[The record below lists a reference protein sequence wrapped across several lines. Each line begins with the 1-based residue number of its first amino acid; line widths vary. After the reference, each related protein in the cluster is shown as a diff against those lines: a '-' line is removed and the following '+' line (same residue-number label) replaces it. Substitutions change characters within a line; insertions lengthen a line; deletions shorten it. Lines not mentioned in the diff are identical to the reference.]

1 MYHQHMTQDGSDI
14 FSKVSADEKLRLFK
28 DLANVRGELICKGE
42 SDDIY
47 RLIVERASAKQ
58 ELQCS
63 ISFGL
68 PFPKQEKELL
78 GNFFLGGERY
88 FFKTPVRIEKDII
101 ILRMDSD
108 LFHLQRRQNYRIK
121 IPENYQ
127 ATLLVSSLNKAPTKL
142 NGQIFDLSSGGC
154 RVVLTASTPILEH
167 GDIVSGYIVVGKRD
181 PLEIEGVVR
190 HHKVEKGTALTKQVF
205 GIEFRQLSPLI
216 EGKLFA
222 ITMDLHREFFSRLNT
237 KT

>member
-1 MYHQHMTQDGSDI
+1 MYHQHVTQDGSDI
-14 FSKVSADEKLRLFK
+14 FSKVSNDEKLRLFK
-28 DLANVRGELICKGE
+28 DLANVRGEIICKGDG
-42 SDDIY
+42 DDIY
-47 RLIVERASAKQ
+47 RMIVERATAKQ

-63 ISFGL
+63 VPFGL
-68 PFPKQEKELL
+68 QLPKNEKELL

-88 FFKTPVRIEKDII
+88 FFKTPVLVNSDVI
-101 ILRMDSD
+101 ILRMDAD

-127 ATLLVSSLNKAPTKL
+127 ATFLVSSLNKAPTKL
-142 NGQIFDLSSGGC
+142 SGQIFDLSSGGC

-167 GDIVSGYIVVGKRD
+167 GDILSGHIVIGKRD
-181 PLEIEGVVR
+181 PLEIEGVIR
-190 HHKVEKGTALTKQVF
+190 HHKLEKGAALTKQIF
-205 GIEFRQLSPLI
+205 GVEFRQLSSLI

-237 KT
+237 KS